1 MKLGT
6 KLTLSLV
13 LSVILTM
20 TIHGYLSVQQE
31 EDETIREIRVGMGG
45 FTRAVQATLAHVYAD
60 NRNLTATQEFLN
72 AVGPR
77 GNIHGI
83 VLYDLNGNR
92 VAYSTSLKYPD
103 DFPQL
108 NPRPILDIDPRPALR
123 NSKDR
128 EGYLSRSE
136 TLIYYRIEPIA
147 DSEGR
152 LVGAFVLAR
161 HGPQLMVSVHE
172 RRNRIIGTT
181 VILIILLSALMR
193 TIVRRNVTV
202 PINQLIER
210 ITEISKGNW
219 TQRIETSGASE
230 LSLLANEF
238 NLMSERIE
246 MGYRKLVEEQRE
258 KIKLEKNFRQSE
270 RLASVGQLAAGLAH
284 EMGTPLN
291 IIGGRAEHLLR
302 RQRTPEETRENIE
315 IIRGQIDRIAALV
328 RQLLQFSRRK
338 EPIFRDID
346 LNTLMA
352 NVKNLLEHKLAAQNV
367 HVEVNKAGIEWP
379 TIRADADLM
388 QQVFI
393 NLFLN
398 SLHAMK
404 PDGNITIAAEVTRNG
419 SPSEAAA
426 STGDWL
432 KISFEDDGAGIA
444 PENLDRIFDPFFTTK
459 DVGEGTGLGLTVSYG
474 IVKDHE
480 GEIKVESE
488 FGKFTRFLIY
498 LPMNTHG
505 RSPGEKNTIS

>member
-1 MKLGT
+1 MKIGT
-6 KLTLSLV
+6 KLALSLI

-31 EDETIREIRVGMGG
+31 EEEAIREIRVGMRG
-45 FTRAVQATLAHVYAD
+45 FTRAVQSMLTHSYAD
-60 NRNLTATQEFLN
+60 NHDLAATQKFLN

-83 VLYDLNGNR
+83 VLYDLDGKR
-92 VAYSTSLKYPD
+92 VAYSSSLKYPD

-108 NPRPILDIDPRPALR
+108 SPRPILEIDPRPTLR

-128 EGYLSRSE
+128 EGYIKEPE

-147 DSEGR
+147 DSQGR
-152 LVGAFVLAR
+152 PVGAFVLAR
-161 HGPQLMVSVHE
+161 HGPQLMASVLE
-172 RRNRIIGTT
+172 RRNRIVQTT
-181 VILIILLSALMR
+181 VILILLLSALIL

-202 PINQLIER
+202 PINKLIER
-210 ITEISKGNW
+210 VREISKGNW

-230 LSLLANEF
+230 VSLLANEF
-238 NLMSERIE
+238 NLMSEQIE
-246 MGYRKLVEEQRE
+246 MGYRRLIEEQRE
-258 KIKLEKNFRQSE
+258 NIKLEKNFRQSE

-302 RQRTPEETRENIE
+302 RQRTPKETEENLE

-328 RQLLQFSRRK
+328 RQLLQFSQRK

-346 LNTLMA
+346 LNTLIA
-352 NVKNLLEHKLAAQNV
+352 NVKNLLDHKLAAHNV
-367 HVEVNKAGIEWP
+367 HVEVNRAGIEWP
-379 TIRADADLM
+379 AIRADADLL

-404 PDGNITIAAEVTRNG
+404 PDGNIRIAAEVMRNG
-419 SPSEAAA
+419 SPTGSAA

-444 PENLDRIFDPFFTTK
+444 PKNLDRIFDPFFTTK

-474 IVKDHE
+474 IIKDHD
-480 GEIKVESE
+480 GEIKVESDL
-488 FGKFTRFLIY
+488 GKFTRFLIY
-498 LPMNTHG
+498 LPMNAHG
-505 RSPGEKNTIS
+505 SAARGGSTTS

>member
-20 TIHGYLSVQQE
+20 TIHGYLSVQQQE
-31 EDETIREIRVGMGG
+31 QEAIREIRVGMGG
-45 FTRAVQATLAHVYAD
+45 FTRAVQSMLAHFYAD
-60 NRNLTATQEFLN
+60 NHDLTATQKFLN
-72 AVGPR
+72 AVAPR
-77 GNIHGI
+77 GNIHGV
-83 VLYDLNGNR
+83 VLYDLDGKR
-92 VAYSTSLKYPD
+92 VAYSSSLKYSN

-147 DSEGR
+147 DSQGR
-152 LVGAFVLAR
+152 PVGAFVLAR
-161 HGPQLMVSVHE
+161 HGPQLMVGVHE

-181 VILIILLSALMR
+181 VILIILLSALIL

-202 PINQLIER
+202 PINKLIER
-210 ITEISKGNW
+210 IREIAKGNW
-219 TQRIETSGASE
+219 TQRIETAGASE
-230 LSLLANEF
+230 LDLLADEF
-238 NLMSERIE
+238 NQMSEKIE
-246 MGYRKLVEEQRE
+246 MGYRRLVEEQRE
-258 KIKLEKNFRQSE
+258 NLKLERNFRQSE

-302 RQRTPEETRENIE
+302 RPRTPEETRENLD

-338 EPIFRDID
+338 EPIFRNID
-346 LNTLMA
+346 LNTLIA
-352 NVKNLLEHKLAAQNV
+352 NVINLLEHKLAAQNV
-367 HVEVNKAGIEWP
+367 HVEVNRAGIEWP
-379 TIRADADLM
+379 TIRADADLL

-398 SLHAMK
+398 SLHALK
-404 PDGNITIAAEVTRNG
+404 QDGNIRIAAEVTRNG

-444 PENLDRIFDPFFTTK
+444 PKNLDRIFDPFFTTK
-459 DVGEGTGLGLTVSYG
+459 DIGEGTGLGLSVSYG
-474 IVKDHE
+474 IIKDHE

-488 FGKFTRFLIY
+488 LDKFTRFLIY
-498 LPMNTHG
+498 LPMNA
-505 RSPGEKNTIS
+505 PGSAARGKIAIS

>member
-1 MKLGT
+1 M
-6 KLTLSLV
+6 
-13 LSVILTM
+13 
-20 TIHGYLSVQQE
+20 
-31 EDETIREIRVGMGG
+31 RG
-45 FTRAVQATLAHVYAD
+45 FTRAVQSTLTHFYAD
-60 NRNLTATQEFLN
+60 NHDLTGTQKFFD
-72 AVGPR
+72 AVAPR

-83 VLYDLNGNR
+83 VLYDLNGKR
-92 VAYSTSLKYPD
+92 VAYSSSLKYPD

-108 NPRPILDIDPRPALR
+108 SPQPILEIDPHQALR
-123 NSKDR
+123 NSNDR
-128 EGYLSRSE
+128 EGYIREPE
-136 TLIYYRIEPIA
+136 TLIYYRVEPIA

-152 LVGAFVLAR
+152 PVGAFVLAR
-161 HGPQLMVSVHE
+161 HGPQLMVSVQE

-181 VILIILLSALMR
+181 VILIILLSALML

-210 ITEISKGNW
+210 IREISKGNW
-219 TQRIETSGASE
+219 NRRIGSSGASE
-230 LSLLANEF
+230 LNLLANEF
-238 NLMSERIE
+238 NRMTEEIE
-246 MGYRKLVEEQRE
+246 TSYRRLVEEQRE
-258 KIKLEKNFRQSE
+258 NLKLERNFRQSE

-302 RQRTPEETRENIE
+302 RPRTPEETKENLE
-315 IIRGQIDRIAALV
+315 IIRGQSDRIAALV

-346 LNTLMA
+346 LHTLIA
-352 NVKNLLEHKLAAQNV
+352 HVRNLLEHKLAAQNV
-367 HVEVNKAGIEWP
+367 QVEINGAGSEWP
-379 TIRADADLM
+379 TIRADADLL

-398 SLHAMK
+398 SLYAMK
-404 PDGNITIAAEVTRNG
+404 PAGHIRIAAEVMRNG
-419 SPSEAAA
+419 SPPGSAA

-432 KISFEDDGAGIA
+432 KISFEDDGAGID

-474 IVKDHE
+474 IIKGHE

-488 FGKFTRFLIY
+488 LGKFTRFLIY
-498 LPMNTHG
+498 LPMIAQG
-505 RSPGEKNTIS
+505 SAAQGEYTIS